1 MCILNNQKNHNL
13 YHHPFQGNIVPLISG
28 NTYGHFHQ
36 IALSLPF
43 VLYYF
48 QLVLI
53 FFGYMIVFCAL
64 SYKKNGQPMAAPTTQ
79 LFLSSP
85 WGGYQPSASLC
96 IGSYLGESFLPQG
109 RLMRAFPLLPLS
121 GFAALNHLPP
131 SWEGFFHPPIGKNR
145 TGVPGTHQSRKAS

>member
-64 SYKKNGQPMAAPTTQ
+64 SYKKRTANGRAYNTVISVLTVGR
-79 LFLSSP
+79 LSAVRFPLYRLLP
-85 WGGYQPSASLC
+85 WGKLSAARQTNEGISTFTLIRFRCAQPPSP
-96 IGSYLGESFLPQG
+96 IVG
-109 RLMRAFPLLPLS
+109 RLFS
-121 GFAALNHLPP
+121 
-131 SWEGFFHPPIGKNR
+131 S
-145 TGVPGTHQSRKAS
+145 THRQK